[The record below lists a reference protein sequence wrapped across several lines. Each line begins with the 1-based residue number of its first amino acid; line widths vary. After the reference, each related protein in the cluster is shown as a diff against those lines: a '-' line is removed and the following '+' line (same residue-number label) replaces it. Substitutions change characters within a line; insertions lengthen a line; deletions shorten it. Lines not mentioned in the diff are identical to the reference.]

1 MTGSFWFAPAV
12 GAYAL
17 LFGVAAVG
25 LFLWQVKRKG
35 RPGSGRIQ
43 IAARP
48 RRNHPAAHGEI
59 R

>member
-35 RPGSGRIQ
+35 GR
-43 IAARP
+43 APVAFKLLR
-48 RRNHPAAHGEI
+48 
-59 R
+59 